1 METVITVSVITAMI
15 MLGVLLIHL
24 LNGQHNER
32 IAAFHYSD
40 ALPGVGRRS
49 RKSRQPASPADHPSP
64 PPHPEHRDGPRTTDG
79 LLLTG
84 AGGREASPPAQRH
97 VFLMNG
103 VTMQPPESPPAGR
116 AEVRIVAASPE
127 VARQVAEVL
136 RRCFAGAEQR
146 SYPAGA
152 DGGTR
157 LHLTVDTTHTA
168 EPARSWLVASR
179 SSRQEATQTD
189 EV

>member
-1 METVITVSVITAMI
+1 METVITVSVIIGMI

-24 LNGQHNER
+24 LNGQHSER

-40 ALPGVGRRS
+40 ALPGVGRRN
-49 RKSRQPASPADHPSP
+49 RKCRRPASPA
-64 PPHPEHRDGPRTTDG
+64 GV
-79 LLLTG
+79 
-84 AGGREASPPAQRH
+84 REARPHAQRR

-103 VTMQPPESPPAGR
+103 VTMRPPESPSAGR

-136 RRCFAGAEQR
+136 LRCFAGTEQR

-179 SSRQEATQTD
+179 PSGQGAPQTD